1 MTRTDSHT
9 DPVLGLSLVQ
19 IVLLLVFAV
28 LLVHVTDNGASGQ
41 QEARQSESIASVAAP
56 VAQSAAQPGGPS
68 VAEPTRNDPG
78 LQAKLDE
85 AADTNRR
92 LEKRLNEMTGLV
104 DDVKGMVGAKAA
116 SRDGFQEAV
125 ETLKRGYALCQKDN
139 VLIEAIIQDGEESI
153 RVIGEVPSDLDTNL
167 AKGEFTSDLEQI
179 VPFMQD
185 VYQYEK
191 DRKCR
196 FNYRLHYATDND
208 YRKARERFE
217 KYFFPEKMVK
227 IQ

>member
-1 MTRTDSHT
+1 MIRTESRT

-19 IVLLLVFAV
+19 VVLLLVFAV
-28 LLVHVTDNGASGQ
+28 LLIHVTDKGASGQ
-41 QEARQSESIASVAAP
+41 QEARQSEPAQLEASQA
-56 VAQSAAQPGGPS
+56 AAQPATAPMRDDS
-68 VAEPTRNDPG
+68 G

-85 AADTNRR
+85 AAEHNRQ
-92 LEKRLNEMTGLV
+92 LEKRLTEMTGLV

-116 SRDGFQEAV
+116 SRDGFHEAV
-125 ETLKRGYALCQKDN
+125 ETLKRGYVLCQKDN
-139 VLIEAIIQDGEESI
+139 VLIEASIQHGEESI

-167 AKGEFTSDLEQI
+167 AKGEFTSDLDQI
-179 VPFMQD
+179 VPFVQD

-196 FNYRLHYATDND
+196 FNYRLQYATDND

-217 KYFFPEKMVK
+217 KYFFPEKMTK

>member
-1 MTRTDSHT
+1 MIRTDSRA

-19 IVLLLVFAV
+19 VVLLLVFAV
-28 LLVHVTDNGASGQ
+28 LLVHVTDHGASGQ
-41 QEARQSESIASVAAP
+41 QETRQSEPAALA
-56 VAQSAAQPGGPS
+56 VAQPATAPMR
-68 VAEPTRNDPG
+68 EDPG
-78 LQAKLDE
+78 LQAKLEE
-85 AADTNRR
+85 ATEHNRQ
-92 LEKRLNEMTGLV
+92 LEKRLTEMTGLV
-104 DDVKGMVGAKAA
+104 DEVKGMVGARAA

-139 VLIEAIIQDGEESI
+139 VLIEASIHNGEESI

-167 AKGEFTSDLEQI
+167 AKGEFTSDLDQI

-196 FNYRLHYATDND
+196 FNYRLQYATDND

-217 KYFFPEKMVK
+217 KYFFPEKMTK

>member
-1 MTRTDSHT
+1 MIRTDSRA

-19 IVLLLVFAV
+19 VVLLLVFAV
-28 LLVHVTDNGASGQ
+28 MLVHVTDNGASGQ
-41 QEARQSESIASVAAP
+41 QETRQSERAEP
-56 VAQSAAQPGGPS
+56 AQPAEPAVQPAAQPVTTPMRDDS
-68 VAEPTRNDPG
+68 G

-85 AADTNRR
+85 ATEHNRR
-92 LEKRLNEMTGLV
+92 LEKRLTEMTGLV

-125 ETLKRGYALCQKDN
+125 ETLKRGYVLCQKDN
-139 VLIEAIIQDGEESI
+139 VLIEASIQNGEESI

-167 AKGEFTSDLEQI
+167 AKGEFTSDLDQI

-196 FNYRLHYATDND
+196 FNYRLQYVTDND

-217 KYFFPEKMVK
+217 KYFFPEKMTK

>member
-1 MTRTDSHT
+1 MTRTDPRT

-19 IVLLLVFAV
+19 VVLLLVFAV
-28 LLVHVTDNGASGQ
+28 LLVHDTDDCASGQ
-41 QEARQSESIASVAAP
+41 QETRPSEP
-56 VAQSAAQPGGPS
+56 VPEALPQSAAPSAVQPG
-68 VAEPTRNDPG
+68 AEPTRDDPK

-85 AADTNRR
+85 SVETNRR
-92 LEKRLNEMTGLV
+92 LEKRLAEMTGLV

-125 ETLKRGYALCQKDN
+125 ENMKRGYALCQKDN
-139 VLIEAIIQDGEESI
+139 VLIEASIQNGEESI
-153 RVIGEVPSDLDTNL
+153 HVIGDIPSGLDTNL
-167 AKGEFTSDLEQI
+167 AKGEFTSDLDQI

-196 FNYRLHYATDND
+196 FNYRLQYATDND

-217 KYFFPEKMVK
+217 KYFFPEKMTK